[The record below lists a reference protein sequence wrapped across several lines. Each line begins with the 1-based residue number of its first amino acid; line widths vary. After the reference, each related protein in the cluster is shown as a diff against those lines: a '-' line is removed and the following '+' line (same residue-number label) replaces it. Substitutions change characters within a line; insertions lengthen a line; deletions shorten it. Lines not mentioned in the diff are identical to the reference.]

1 MSLHFKSVLL
11 KRADDHLMNT
21 QFRGQHR
28 HLKSRGCFRQVV
40 QVEPYTYA
48 RQIKSR
54 HFSEQIDAQRP
65 YFHFLYK
72 FIGIISDEQL
82 GQLFLKL
89 IWIYCY
95 LLNGIGLD
103 QDLHNSSL
111 VKKIADFATNNSN
124 VWFSNTT
131 HYLTQRNWI

>member
-40 QVEPYTYA
+40 QLEPYTYA

-95 LLNGIGLD
+95 LLNGIRIDLE
-103 QDLHNSSL
+103 LHNSNMVQKYL
-111 VKKIADFATNNSN
+111 TDFATKNNN
-124 VWFSNTT
+124 VWFFKHYTLSN
-131 HYLTQRNWI
+131 LEI